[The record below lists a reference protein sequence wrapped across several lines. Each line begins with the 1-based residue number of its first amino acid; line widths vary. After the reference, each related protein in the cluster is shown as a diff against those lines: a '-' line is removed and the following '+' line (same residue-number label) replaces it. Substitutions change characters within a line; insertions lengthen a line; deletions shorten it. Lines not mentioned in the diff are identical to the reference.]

1 MIIAAVLDTVTC
13 SGTGITTNTGTVCAS
28 TSSGASTVFSSPT
41 SSLTS
46 SVGLGAVAGVIVEVA
61 ALLALM
67 AIVGFFVIIVVANR
81 AEPDPTGR
89 RPQSVY
95 FFAVSFVTL
104 VTAIMGSIVIVVSMV
119 QLIGHH
125 GGSVVDAPSRAD
137 VLGALIM
144 LVSFFLLRTHLR
156 QGVALVG
163 PDASSPSRRVG
174 QSYVSAVSFLSMVVL
189 LFASVAVAYL
199 VFALAGPG
207 VFGSF
212 GGRTPAWRYLIDALY
227 VDAAAA
233 VVLVTHRNLVS
244 PGLHLFSPG
253 WRRGGTPTQVSAP
266 PPA

>member
-1 MIIAAVLDTVTC
+1 
-13 SGTGITTNTGTVCAS
+13 
-28 TSSGASTVFSSPT
+28 
-41 SSLTS
+41 
-46 SVGLGAVAGVIVEVA
+46 
-61 ALLALM
+61 
-67 AIVGFFVIIVVANR
+67 
-81 AEPDPTGR
+81 
-89 RPQSVY
+89 
-95 FFAVSFVTL
+95 
-104 VTAIMGSIVIVVSMV
+104 
-119 QLIGHH
+119 
-125 GGSVVDAPSRAD
+125 
-137 VLGALIM
+137 
-144 LVSFFLLRTHLR
+144 
-156 QGVALVG
+156 
-163 PDASSPSRRVG
+163 
-174 QSYVSAVSFLSMVVL
+174 MVVL